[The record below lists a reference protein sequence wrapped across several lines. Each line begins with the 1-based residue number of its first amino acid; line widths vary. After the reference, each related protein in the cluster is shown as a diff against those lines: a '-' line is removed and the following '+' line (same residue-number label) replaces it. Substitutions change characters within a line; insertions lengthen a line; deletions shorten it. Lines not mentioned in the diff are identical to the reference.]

1 MTRIHDRITVPGLC
15 LFIHETQGS
24 LCLSQTEL
32 TVVRRG
38 CHFLRMPGL
47 PMFSFPSP
55 QGTLTASSST
65 DAVVYLTA
73 MALGI
78 VLLAGAWKQPMH
90 KTRWPAF
97 CWMALLLTVTCLT
110 YASMFVQ
117 AELVVSGYCLCG
129 VVVCTVGM
137 FRAFRKATRYS
148 RSSRQSYLI
157 ESLLT
162 ITTIVVVMFLLLP
175 GMPHPHQAS
184 TRTLCRNNLK
194 QIGLSFHNFADS
206 VGRFPSSAGV
216 LPGLRNDLPPMSWR
230 VALLPQLELH
240 ELYGRYDDYLAWDS
254 AYNAELKFTVV
265 RPFHCPANPVVE
277 ASERTPFKTS
287 YVVPNGAAT
296 IFGDGTVPA
305 LALDE
310 ITDGLSTTLLVVE
323 ACGSSIIWTE
333 PRDVDTAV
341 SPIGINLPGSVR
353 GQSGG
358 LASSYHAGGAQVLL
372 ADGSVRLL
380 SQQID
385 PVLLQAMTTVA
396 FGEPLDADDF

>member
-137 FRAFRKATRYS
+137 FRAFRKATRGVFWNC
-148 RSSRQSYLI
+148 R
-157 ESLLT
+157 E
-162 ITTIVVVMFLLLP
+162 TTVVVNWYRKRSL
-175 GMPHPHQAS
+175 
-184 TRTLCRNNLK
+184 R
-194 QIGLSFHNFADS
+194 LSKERFTKTAFH
-206 VGRFPSSAGV
+206 G
-216 LPGLRNDLPPMSWR
+216 GLRDERR
-230 VALLPQLELH
+230 V
-240 ELYGRYDDYLAWDS
+240 S
-254 AYNAELKFTVV
+254 A
-265 RPFHCPANPVVE
+265 
-277 ASERTPFKTS
+277 
-287 YVVPNGAAT
+287 AA
-296 IFGDGTVPA
+296 G
-305 LALDE
+305 
-310 ITDGLSTTLLVVE
+310 
-323 ACGSSIIWTE
+323 CGQ
-333 PRDVDTAV
+333 RC
-341 SPIGINLPGSVR
+341 
-353 GQSGG
+353 
-358 LASSYHAGGAQVLL
+358 
-372 ADGSVRLL
+372 
-380 SQQID
+380 
-385 PVLLQAMTTVA
+385 
-396 FGEPLDADDF
+396 